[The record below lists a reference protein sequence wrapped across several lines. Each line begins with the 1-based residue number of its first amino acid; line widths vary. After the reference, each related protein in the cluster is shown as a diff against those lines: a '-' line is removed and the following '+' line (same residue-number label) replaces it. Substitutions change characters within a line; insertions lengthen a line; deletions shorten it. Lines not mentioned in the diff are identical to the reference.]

1 MSGARLE
8 IPPLSKTRFLAGLQ
22 CHKRLY
28 LECYEPALSTP
39 IDLVRRA
46 VLDTGHAVEI
56 VARRRFR
63 GGVLIDHAQLGHSAA
78 VLATQAAI
86 ADPTNPS
93 IYEAAVTGD
102 DVRVRADI
110 LVRTAGD
117 SFDLVEVK
125 SSTKVTP
132 EHEWDVAVQLHA
144 LESAGVRVRR
154 AYLMHLDRSY
164 VYQGGDHDLERLFA
178 LEDLTESVRSRQS
191 NVHQALAKMR
201 GPLGFLDAPSIAV
214 GPHCEEPRE
223 CPFYDHCHDGLPSD
237 PFAALP
243 RLTRKLRQCIDG
255 AGIRSLDELPFD
267 FHGLSLIQR
276 RALEALRSGNRV
288 VDPAIRHALA
298 SVRFP
303 LHFLDF
309 ETFSPAIPIYVATHP
324 YDPIPVQWSDHVLY
338 DSGAVEHRE
347 FLQEGEGDPRRE
359 FAERLLQ
366 ATSGAGSVVVY
377 SSFEDQR
384 PADLQL
390 AVPDLDERLG
400 SLRARLVDLLP
411 IIRGHVYDPA
421 FGTSFSIKSV
431 LPAIVQNL
439 GYDDLEIQE
448 GTLVSV
454 AFAEMRLPET
464 PPERRQKLRAG
475 LLAYCKRDT
484 EAMLELFKVLR

>member
-1 MSGARLE
+1 MSGTRLE
-8 IPPLSKTRFLAGLQ
+8 IPSLSKTRFLAGLQ

-28 LECYEPALSTP
+28 LECYDPALAAP
-39 IDLVRRA
+39 IDPVTRA

-56 VARRRFR
+56 VARRRFP
-63 GGVLIDHAQLGHSAA
+63 GGALIDHAQLGHGPA
-78 VLATQAAI
+78 VLATQTAI
-86 ADPTNPS
+86 ADPTIPS

-110 LVRTAGD
+110 LVRAAEN

-125 SSTKVTP
+125 SSTTVTP

-144 LESAGVRVRR
+144 LEAAGVRVRR

-164 VYQGGDHDLERLFA
+164 VYQGGDHDLERLFG
-178 LEDLTESVRSRQS
+178 LNDLTESALSRQS
-191 NVHQALAKMR
+191 DVRKALARMR
-201 GPLGFLDAPSIAV
+201 APLGFLDAPSIAV
-214 GPHCEEPRE
+214 GPQCEEPRE
-223 CPFYDHCHDGLPSD
+223 CPFYDHCHAGLPAD

-243 RLTRKLRQCIDG
+243 RLTRKLRERING

-288 VDPAIRHALA
+288 VDPAIRDALVG
-298 SVRFP
+298 VRFP
-303 LHFLDF
+303 IHFLDF
-309 ETFSPAIPIYVATHP
+309 ETFSPAMPIYIGTHP

-338 DSGAVEHRE
+338 DSGAVEHHE
-347 FLQEGEGDPRRE
+347 FLHEGDKDPRRE

-377 SSFEDQR
+377 SNFEDQR
-384 PADLQL
+384 LGDLQM
-390 AVPDLDERLG
+390 AFPDLGERLG

-411 IIRGHVYDPA
+411 IIRRHVYDPA
-421 FGTSFSIKSV
+421 FRTSFSIKSV
-431 LPAIVQNL
+431 LPAIVPNL
-439 GYDDLEIQE
+439 GYDDLEIRE

-454 AFAEMRLPET
+454 AFAEMLLQET
-464 PPERRQKLRAG
+464 SPERRQKLRAD

-484 EAMLELFKVLR
+484 EAMLELFEVLR

>member
-1 MSGARLE
+1 VVQIHLN
-8 IPPLSKTRFLAGLQ
+8 PNK

-28 LECYEPALSTP
+28 LECYDPTLATP
-39 IDLVRRA
+39 IDPVTRA

-56 VARRRFR
+56 VARRRFP
-63 GGVLIDHAQLGHSAA
+63 GGVLIDHAQLGHGPA
-78 VLATQAAI
+78 VLATQNAM
-86 ADPTNPS
+86 ADPTIPS

-102 DVRVRADI
+102 DVRVRADV
-110 LVRTAGD
+110 LVRAAED

-144 LESAGVRVRR
+144 LEAAGVRIRR

-164 VYQGGDHDLERLFA
+164 VYQGGDHNLEQLFA
-178 LEDLTESVRSRQS
+178 MEDLTELVRSRQS
-191 NVHQALAKMR
+191 NVLQALAKMR
-201 GPLGFLDAPSIAV
+201 ASLGFLDAPSIAV
-214 GPHCEEPRE
+214 GPQCEAPRE
-223 CPFYDHCHDGLPSD
+223 CPFYDHCHAGLPAD

-243 RLTRKLRQCIDG
+243 RLTRKLRERIDG

-267 FHGLSLIQR
+267 FHGLSLLQR
-276 RALEALRSGNRV
+276 RALESLRSGNRV
-288 VDPAIRHALA
+288 VDPAIRNALA
-298 SVRFP
+298 CVRFP
-303 LHFLDF
+303 VHFLDF
-309 ETFSPAIPIYVATHP
+309 ETFSPAIPIYVGTHP
-324 YDPIPVQWSDHVLY
+324 YDPIPIQWSDHVLH
-338 DSGAVEHRE
+338 DGGAVEHRE
-347 FLQEGEGDPRRE
+347 FLHEGDRDPRRE
-359 FAERLLQ
+359 FAEHLLQ

-377 SSFEDQR
+377 SNFEDQR
-384 PADLQL
+384 LAELQL
-390 AVPDLDERLG
+390 TLPELGERLD
-400 SLRARLVDLLP
+400 SLRARLVDLPP
-411 IIRGHVYDPA
+411 IIRRHVYDPA

-431 LPAIVQNL
+431 LPAMVPNL

-464 PPERRQKLRAG
+464 APERRQKLRAD